1 MGQAAYNA
9 GWRQWTGSVAGFR
22 SVWVAGFASLWV
34 AGLSSI
40 RTALPRNHLPRSPLV
55 TLPLAGQRPVTPP
68 LPVSAALADGPMLAA
83 GVPMRSVRP
92 TYRTS
97 SASYGNETHR
107 ASRRGGDERPAPIH
121 AFRGEPFSL
130 SIPDLSSPSPHSY
143 CPGVDTL
150 SRRSCRANR
159 RGGGIPMTTAAARIA
174 LAVHWLGFGSAPIT
188 AVTFGMEFTTFR
200 SPRRQRGEYRSTSF
214 SDAATYPLLLVAR
227 RTRK

>member
-1 MGQAAYNA
+1 MRVQNLPFRFQPAPAEIGRSALFLNCDIGQTAYNA
-9 GWRQWTGSVAGFR
+9 GWRQWTGSVAWFR

-68 LPVSAALADGPMLAA
+68 LPVSAASADGPMLAA

-121 AFRGEPFSL
+121 SCSSQGAVLTFNPRSL
-130 SIPDLSSPSPHSY
+130 ISF
-143 CPGVDTL
+143 
-150 SRRSCRANR
+150 
-159 RGGGIPMTTAAARIA
+159 AACF
-174 LAVHWLGFGSAPIT
+174 L
-188 AVTFGMEFTTFR
+188 
-200 SPRRQRGEYRSTSF
+200 PRR
-214 SDAATYPLLLVAR
+214 
-227 RTRK
+227 